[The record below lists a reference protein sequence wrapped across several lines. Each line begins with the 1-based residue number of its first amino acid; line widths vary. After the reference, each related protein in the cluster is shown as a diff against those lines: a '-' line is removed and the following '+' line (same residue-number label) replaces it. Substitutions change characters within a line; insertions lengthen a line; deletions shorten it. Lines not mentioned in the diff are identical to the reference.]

1 MKLLYFSE
9 VTESQKMIAKQQEMK
24 SSLNLQ
30 LIEKNEMIKGLKAQL
45 KSF

>member
-9 VTESQKMIAKQQEMK
+9 VTESQEMIAKQQEMK

>member
-9 VTESQKMIAKQQEMK
+9 VTESQEMIVRQQEMI

-30 LIEKNEMIKGLKAQL
+30 LIEKNEMIKESKAQL
-45 KSF
+45 KGI

>member
-1 MKLLYFSE
+1 MTLLYFSE
-9 VTESQKMIAKQQEMK
+9 VTESQEMITKQQEMI

-30 LIEKNEMIKGLKAQL
+30 LIEKNEMIKELKAQL